1 MSTKEIILK
10 KASVLFAQ
18 NGYDAFNI
26 RLLAESIPLAPS
38 ALYHH
43 FKDKDELLKTMFDDL
58 NTNLGKKRTKLPH
71 LTSASKTLE
80 QRIIFQLDNAQEIVA
95 VLKYFI
101 AYRKRF
107 PKFQGGFVPDKS
119 YLHIEEVLNLGVK
132 SGEFYS
138 PNIPHDAKVITHA
151 INGFLLEYYPDTPKS
166 KEKEKLVENIYQ
178 FLIRALARG
187 GEKNENNSTN
197 SN

>member
-1 MSTKEIILK
+1 MSTKEKIIK

-38 ALYHH
+38 VLYHH
-43 FKDKDELLKTMFDDL
+43 FKDKDELLKTMFDNL
-58 NTNLGKKRTKLPH
+58 NTHLGKKRTELPH
-71 LTSASKTLE
+71 LTSASETLK

-101 AYRKRF
+101 AYRKKF
-107 PKFQGGFVPDKS
+107 PKFKGGFVPDKS
-119 YLHIEEVLNLGVK
+119 SLHIEEVLEFGVK

-138 PNIPHDAKVITHA
+138 PNIQQDAKVITHA
-151 INGFLLEYYPDTPKS
+151 INGFLLEYYPDTPKG

-178 FLIRALARG
+178 FLIRALVKG
-187 GEKNENNSTN
+187 GEIL
-197 SN
+197 